1 MTPGTGKPLLPLNWS
16 HDLLVLYCMV
26 IVPIHVSKVR
36 PTLSSPEFA
45 AMEISRGVLT
55 PTLGLVQGCYFPP
68 CCATIPAPS
77 TQTTA
82 KKKAVRSSVASLS
95 LTASPREFSRRV
107 FQATIKVGGS
117 RKKYH
122 PVVPPFDFRT
132 LSGLPRPYRANRSFV
147 KAFWMWRSVRVN

>member
-26 IVPIHVSKVR
+26 IVPVHVSKVR

-82 KKKAVRSSVASLS
+82 KKKKQFGRRWRPCHLRHPQGILVDECSRQQSRWAVAEKG
-95 LTASPREFSRRV
+95 T
-107 FQATIKVGGS
+107 
-117 RKKYH
+117 
-122 PVVPPFDFRT
+122 T
-132 LSGLPRPYRANRSFV
+132 LSSHLLIFGPSRDSHDLIAQI
-147 KAFWMWRSVRVN
+147 AHL